1 MSLNKKIK
9 LGDLVSVR
17 KIKWTTEQVEM
28 TSDVIN
34 NYDTKKGIIKISKD
48 NKILDGN
55 HRYEILMNH
64 YGCEHEIE
72 VKQMFF
78 NRRFY
83 VARAWLA
90 ALLTLPIFIP
100 YAIIYNIKRNKYVE
114 PK

>member
-1 MSLNKKIK
+1 VSLNKKIK

-17 KIKWTTEQVEM
+17 KIKWTKEQIEM

-64 YGCEHEIE
+64 YGCEHEVE
-72 VKQMFF
+72 VKQMSF

-90 ALLTLPIFIP
+90 VLLTAPIFIP
-100 YAIIYNIKRNKYVE
+100 YAIIYNIIKNRTNTNR
-114 PK
+114 